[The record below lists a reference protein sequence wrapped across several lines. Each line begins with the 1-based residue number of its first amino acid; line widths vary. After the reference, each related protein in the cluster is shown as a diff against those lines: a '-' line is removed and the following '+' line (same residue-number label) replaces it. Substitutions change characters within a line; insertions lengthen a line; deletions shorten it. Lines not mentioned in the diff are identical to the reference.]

1 MGLEQNKKK
10 KKNGKI
16 WQKKNGNK
24 YQAKNYFNFIHCC
37 ALACVISFQTPIQMQ
52 AFFF

>member
-1 MGLEQNKKK
+1 MTKKK
-10 KKNGKI
+10 
-16 WQKKNGNK
+16 GNK

-52 AFFF
+52 ASFFNLKGARAWGHPIND